1 MDKNSIIGIVLIAA
15 ILIVYSVIN
24 QPSKDEIERAKHRR
38 DSLELVRQQNV
49 AEQQKA
55 EKAEK
60 AINQTAKIEEQV
72 EDTPKKE
79 QLVKKYGSFASAA
92 EGEKEFAVVENDL
105 MKIKFSNEGG
115 RIYSVELKDYK
126 TYTQEPLILFDGD
139 STVFGLNFFSQNK
152 SIITDEL
159 FFNLENEKKHY
170 VVENDQQ
177 SMTYRLYASEDQY
190 IEYVY
195 TVYPGT
201 YKMDFDINFVG
212 INEVIASN
220 LSVIDLKWSMYSPQ
234 QEKGADNENMYT
246 TIGYKYYQDDVN
258 TLTSRGKDEN
268 SEELN
273 TRVKWISFQQQF
285 FSSILVAEDF
295 FTNAVVEFN
304 DLPNSSKYLK
314 HFRSTIGIP
323 FDYERE
329 STVPFQFYFGPNH
342 YTTLKKQDLGFEH
355 IIPLGWG
362 IFGWVNRFVV
372 IPVFNFLDNFI
383 ASYGLIILIL
393 TILIKVVLFPLTY
406 KSYLSTA
413 KMRVLK
419 PDIDQVNKKFPK
431 KEDAMKKQQATMA
444 LYKKAGVNP
453 MGGCIPML
461 IQFPILIALFR
472 FFPSS
477 IELRQEAFL
486 WADDLSSYDAIIS
499 WSADIPII
507 SQFYGNHVSLFTL
520 LMALALFFSTKI
532 NSGQMGDSNQQMPG
546 MKFMM
551 NYMMPVMLL
560 FFFNGYSA
568 GLSYYYFLSNVITM
582 GQTLII
588 RRFVDDETLLR
599 KLHENKKKPVKKSK
613 WQQRLEEAAKQKGYK
628 PPKK

>member
-1 MDKNSIIGIVLIAA
+1 MDRNSIIGIILIAA

-38 DSLELVRQQNV
+38 DSLELVRQQNE
-49 AEQQKA
+49 AKQQKA
-55 EKAEK
+55 KK
-60 AINQTAKIEEQV
+60 AIEQTAEPEEQLQ
-72 EDTPKKE
+72 ETYQKE
-79 QLVKKYGSFASAA
+79 NLVKKYGNFASSA
-92 EGEKEFAVVENDL
+92 EGEKEFASVENDL
-105 MKIKFSNEGG
+105 MKIKFTNKGG

-126 TYTQEPLILFDGD
+126 TYTQKPLILFDGD

-152 SIITDEL
+152 SIITNEL
-159 FFNLENEKKHY
+159 FFNLENEKNYY
-170 VVENDQQ
+170 VVENDEQ
-177 SMTYRLYASEDQY
+177 SITYRLYASEDKY

-201 YKMDFDINFVG
+201 YMMDFDIHFVG
-212 INEVIASN
+212 INEIIASN

-258 TLTSRGKDEN
+258 TLSSRGKDEN

-285 FSSILVAEDF
+285 FSSILVAENF

-304 DLPNSSKYLK
+304 NLPNSSKYLK

-323 FDYERE
+323 FDYEKE
-329 STVPFQFYFGPNH
+329 STVPLQFYFGPNH
-342 YTTLKKQDLGFEH
+342 HTTLKKQGLEFER

-362 IFGWVNRFVV
+362 IFGWINRFVV

-383 ASYGLIILIL
+383 ANYGLIILIL
-393 TILIKVVLFPLTY
+393 TILIKTVLFPLTY
-406 KSYLSTA
+406 KSYLSSA

-419 PDIDQVNKKFPK
+419 PEIDLINKKFPK

-444 LYKKAGVNP
+444 LYKKSGVNP

-477 IELRQEAFL
+477 IELRQKSFL
-486 WADDLSSYDAIIS
+486 WADDLSSYDSILDLPF
-499 WSADIPII
+499 DIP
-507 SQFYGNHVSLFTL
+507 FYGDHVSLFTL

-588 RRFVDDETLLR
+588 RRFVDDESLLK

>member
-15 ILIVYSVIN
+15 VLILYSVLN
-24 QPSKDEIERAKHRR
+24 QPSREEVDQAKRRR
-38 DSLELVRQQNV
+38 DSLELVREQNIDK
-49 AEQQKA
+49 QN
-55 EKAEK
+55 KAEK
-60 AINQTAKIEEQV
+60 AIQQTSEAETETAEPDVIR
-72 EDTPKKE
+72 KKRQE
-79 QLVKKYGSFASAA
+79 GDFGSFASAA
-92 EGEKEFAVVENDL
+92 EGTQDFAVIENDL
-105 MKIKFSNEGG
+105 MKIKFSNQGG
-115 RIYSVELKDYK
+115 RIYSVELKEFT

-139 STVFGLNFFSQNK
+139 STIFGLNFFSQNR
-152 SIITDEL
+152 SIITNDL
-159 FFNLENEKKHY
+159 FFDLENDKDY
-170 VVENDQQ
+170 YLVEND
-177 SMTYRLYASEDQY
+177 SESIKYRLYAGEDKY
-190 IEYVY
+190 IEFIY
-195 TVYPGT
+195 TIHPES
-201 YKMDFDINFVG
+201 YKLDFDIHFVG

-258 TLTSRGKDEN
+258 TLTSRSKDSN

-285 FSSILVAEDF
+285 FSSILVAENF
-295 FTNAVVEFN
+295 FSNAIIEFS

-314 HFRSTIGIP
+314 HFKSTIGIP
-323 FDYERE
+323 FDYEKE
-329 STVPFQFYFGPNH
+329 STVPLQFYFGPNH
-342 YTTLKKQDLGFEH
+342 YTTLKKHDLEFER

-362 IFGWVNRFVV
+362 IFGWINRFVV
-372 IPVFNFLDNFI
+372 IPVFNFLDNYI

-406 KSYLSTA
+406 KSYTSTA

-419 PDIDQVNKKFPK
+419 PEIDLIGKKFPK

-472 FFPSS
+472 FFPAS
-477 IELRQEAFL
+477 IELRQKSFL
-486 WADDLSSYDAIIS
+486 WADDLSSYDSIL
-499 WSADIPII
+499 DLPFEIP
-507 SQFYGNHVSLFTL
+507 FYGEHVSLFTL

-532 NSGQMGDSNQQMPG
+532 NSGQMSDANQQMPG

-560 FFFNGYSA
+560 FFFNGYAS
-568 GLSYYYFLSNVITM
+568 GLSYYYFLSNVITL
-582 GQTLII
+582 GQTLLI
-588 RRFVDDETLLR
+588 RNFVDDEALLK
-599 KLHENKKKPVKKSK
+599 KLHANKKKPVKKSK

-628 PPKK
+628 PPKKN

>member
-24 QPSKDEIERAKHRR
+24 QPSKDEIERAKRR
-38 DSLELVRQQNV
+38 KDSLELVRQQNV
-49 AEQQKA
+49 AEQQKV
-55 EKAEK
+55 EK
-60 AINQTAKIEEQV
+60 AIEQTAKPVEQV
-72 EDTPKKE
+72 EDTPQKE

-92 EGEKEFAVVENDL
+92 EGEKEFVIVENNL
-105 MKIKFSNEGG
+105 MKIKFSNKGG

-126 TYTQEPLILFDGD
+126 TYTQEPLILFNGD
-139 STVFGLNFFSQNK
+139 STVFGLNFFSQNR
-152 SIITDEL
+152 SIITNDL
-159 FFNLENEKKHY
+159 FFNLENEKYHY
-170 VVENDQQ
+170 VVEDDQQ
-177 SMTYRLYASEDQY
+177 SITYRLYASENKY

-195 TVYPGT
+195 TISADT
-201 YKMDFDINFVG
+201 YTLDFDINFVG

-220 LSVIDLKWSMYSPQ
+220 LSVIDLTWSMYSPQ

-258 TLTSRGKDEN
+258 TLTSRSKDEN
-268 SEELN
+268 REELN

-285 FSSILVAEDF
+285 FSSILVANDF

-329 STVPFQFYFGPNH
+329 STVPLQFYFGPNH
-342 YTTLKKQDLGFEH
+342 YTTLKKHDLAFER

-383 ASYGLIILIL
+383 ANYGLIILIL
-393 TILIKVVLFPLTY
+393 TILIKIVLFPLTY

-419 PDIDQVNKKFPK
+419 PEIDLINKKFPK

-477 IELRQEAFL
+477 IELRQKSFL
-486 WADDLSSYDAIIS
+486 WADDLSSYDSILDLPF
-499 WSADIPII
+499 DIP
-507 SQFYGNHVSLFTL
+507 FYGDHVSLFTL

-568 GLSYYYFLSNVITM
+568 GLSYYYFLSNVMTM

-588 RRFVDDETLLR
+588 RRFVDDETLLK
-599 KLHENKKKPVKKSK
+599 KLHENKKKPVQKSK
-613 WQQRLEEAAKQKGYK
+613 WQKRLEEAAKQKGYK

>member
-1 MDKNSIIGIVLIAA
+1 MDRNSIIGIILIAA

-38 DSLELVRQQNV
+38 DSLELVRQQNE
-49 AEQQKA
+49 AKQQKA
-55 EKAEK
+55 KK
-60 AINQTAKIEEQV
+60 AIEQTAEPEEQLQ
-72 EDTPKKE
+72 ETYQKE
-79 QLVKKYGSFASAA
+79 NLVKKYGNFASSA
-92 EGEKEFAVVENDL
+92 EGEKEFASVENDL
-105 MKIKFSNEGG
+105 MKIKFTNKGG

-126 TYTQEPLILFDGD
+126 TYTQKPLILFDGD

-152 SIITDEL
+152 SIITNEL
-159 FFNLENEKKHY
+159 FFNLENEKNYY
-170 VVENDQQ
+170 VVENDEQ
-177 SMTYRLYASEDQY
+177 SITYRLYASEDKY

-201 YKMDFDINFVG
+201 YMMDFDIHFVG
-212 INEVIASN
+212 INEIIASN

-258 TLTSRGKDEN
+258 TLSSRGKDEN

-285 FSSILVAEDF
+285 FSSILVAENF

-304 DLPNSSKYLK
+304 NLPNSSKYLK

-323 FDYERE
+323 FDYEKE
-329 STVPFQFYFGPNH
+329 STVPLQFYFGPNH
-342 YTTLKKQDLGFEH
+342 YTTLKKQGLEFER

-362 IFGWVNRFVV
+362 IFGWINRFVV

-383 ASYGLIILIL
+383 ANYGLIILIL
-393 TILIKVVLFPLTY
+393 TILIKTVLFPLTY
-406 KSYLSTA
+406 KSYLSSA

-419 PDIDQVNKKFPK
+419 PEIDLINKKFPK

-444 LYKKAGVNP
+444 LYKKSGVNP

-477 IELRQEAFL
+477 IELRQKSFL
-486 WADDLSSYDAIIS
+486 WADDLSSYDSILDLPF
-499 WSADIPII
+499 DIP
-507 SQFYGNHVSLFTL
+507 FYGDHVSLFTL

-588 RRFVDDETLLR
+588 RRFVDDESLLK

>member
-24 QPSKDEIERAKHRR
+24 QPSKEEVEQAKQRR
-38 DSLELVRQQNV
+38 DSLELVKQQNI
-49 AEQQKA
+49 AAQKKA
-55 EKAEK
+55 EESVKEVTEK
-60 AINQTAKIEEQV
+60 KQEVKDTTSKNQL
-72 EDTPKKE
+72 D
-79 QLVKKYGSFASAA
+79 KKYGSFASAA
-92 EGEKEFAVVENDL
+92 EGEKEFAIVENDL
-105 MKIKFSNEGG
+105 MKIKFSNKGG

-139 STVFGLNFFSQNK
+139 STVFGLNFFSQNR
-152 SIITDEL
+152 SIITNDL
-159 FFNLENEKKHY
+159 FFNLESEENYY
-170 VVENDQQ
+170 VVEGNSQ
-177 SMTYRLYASEDQY
+177 SIIYRLYAGEDKY
-190 IEYVY
+190 IEYIY
-195 TVYPGT
+195 TIHPES
-201 YKMDFDINFVG
+201 YKLDFDINFVG

-220 LSVIDLKWSMYSPQ
+220 LSVVDLKWSMYSPQ
-234 QEKGADNENMYT
+234 QEKGAENENMYT
-246 TIGYKYYQDDVN
+246 TIGYKYYQDDVS
-258 TLTSRGKDEN
+258 TLTSRSKDEN
-268 SEELN
+268 KEELN
-273 TRVKWISFQQQF
+273 TRVQWISFQQQF
-285 FSSILVAEDF
+285 FSSILVAENF
-295 FTNAVVEFN
+295 FTNAVVQFE

-314 HFRSTIGIP
+314 HFESTIGIP
-323 FDYERE
+323 FDYAKE
-329 STVPFQFYFGPNH
+329 SSVPLQFYFGPNH
-342 YTTLKKQDLGFEH
+342 YTTLKKHELEFER

-372 IPVFNFLDNFI
+372 IPVFNFLDNYI
-383 ASYGLIILIL
+383 TNYGLIILIL
-393 TILIKVVLFPLTY
+393 TILIKIVLFPLTY

-419 PDIDQVNKKFPK
+419 PEIDLIGKKFPK

-477 IELRQEAFL
+477 FELRQKSFL
-486 WADDLSSYDAIIS
+486 WADDLSSYDSIL
-499 WSADIPII
+499 DLPFEIP
-507 SQFYGNHVSLFTL
+507 FYGDHVSLFTL
-520 LMALALFFSTKI
+520 LMALALFFSTKL
-532 NSGQMGDSNQQMPG
+532 NSGQMSDANQQMPG

-560 FFFNGYSA
+560 FFFNGYSS

-588 RRFVDDETLLR
+588 RRFVDDEKLLK

-628 PPKK
+628 TPKKK